1 MFIRNHTRGLGRNLF
16 GVAGACAI
24 AACSSSAPESNLEN
38 TGIVPG
44 GLLVAACDTT
54 GGNLTLTLAAN
65 EVGYVGRTAGC
76 TVEPCVFANAVTSTG
91 AICRVNSSGKT
102 VTVTG
107 AVGVEKMVVDYS
119 AGLFAQAT
127 TSTPL
132 VSITLGGAGSKLM
145 VVAPNAGSNM
155 ALGVTGLDTNALA
168 TRTTPFVD
176 VAIAA
181 NIDVLFNGGT
191 GADVFTGD
199 VAGWANAAILPKG
212 WGPAAGIA
220 TVVGAAFSGSLTAN
234 GGAGDDTLAGGA
246 GTNTLLGGAGND
258 TFLQGATPRAEIM
271 NGGDG
276 IDIVDYS
283 VRTLPVRVTVGANT
297 AIQTIAVTGASSGT
311 GYVVGDVLTITG
323 GKLVGATV
331 TVATVTSGVLNTV
344 TLTTPGSGYAIGT
357 AIASSVVTGVGTG
370 ATFAIS
376 AVKADDGDIAGA
388 EGDAVGANIEIVKG
402 GSGDD
407 VLNAYPITTTDVVLL
422 GNGGN
427 DSLTG
432 GSGNDD
438 LCGGAG
444 DDTFYENPGND
455 NLVGGAGT
463 DTADY
468 SAGTGVV
475 ACLGAADQVA
485 SKPCATQNG
494 ATGEKDVVNATLAKV
509 CPRATLTADVGG
521 VPTAAVAVPATI
533 QGAAMAIDVENLT
546 GNPAAANALYCGTLA
561 CTLFGGSAA
570 DTLWGGAATDIIVG
584 KGGADTVKTNGSA
597 DLVDFTHTG
606 GALTQTLDCNNN
618 AVTVLIPSADTQ
630 TFTGCGSANIP

>member
-1 MFIRNHTRGLGRNLF
+1 MFISNHTRGLGRNF
-16 GVAGACAI
+16 FAVAGACAI

-38 TGIVPG
+38 TGIVPDA
-44 GLLVAACDTT
+44 LLAAACDTT
-54 GGNLTLTLAAN
+54 GGNLTLSLAAG

-76 TVEPCVFANAVTSTG
+76 TVEPCVFANAVTSSG
-91 AICRVNSSGKT
+91 AICRVSSIGKT
-102 VTVTG
+102 ITVTG
-107 AVGVEKMVVDYS
+107 AAGVEKMVVDYS

-145 VVAPNAGSNM
+145 IVAPNAGSNM
-155 ALGVTGLDTNALA
+155 ALGATGLDTNTLA
-168 TRTTPFVD
+168 SRTPARVD
-176 VAIAA
+176 VAIAT

-199 VAGWANAAILPKG
+199 VAGWAPVAILPKG
-212 WGPAAGIA
+212 WGTAATISA
-220 TVVGAAFSGSLTAN
+220 VTGAAFPGSLTAN
-234 GGAGDDTLAGGA
+234 GGAGDDVLAGGA
-246 GTNTLLGGAGND
+246 GSNTLLGGAGND
-258 TFLQGATPRAEIM
+258 TFLQGSVFHPEIM

-283 VRTLPVRVTVGANT
+283 ARTAPVGVSVGINAAVATVTA
-297 AIQTIAVTGASSGT
+297 TGASTGT
-311 GYVVGDVLTITG
+311 GYTVGDVLTLAG
-323 GKLVGATV
+323 GKLSPATV
-331 TVATVTSGVLNTV
+331 TVATATGGVINTV
-344 TLTTPGSGYAIGT
+344 TLTTPGSGYAAAAGVTATGGT
-357 AIASSVVTGVGTG
+357 GTG
-370 ATFAIS
+370 ATFAIATLKS
-376 AVKADDGDIAGA
+376 DDGDVATA
-388 EGDAVGANIEIVKG
+388 EGDSVGANIEIVKG
-402 GSGDD
+402 GSGNDI
-407 VLNAYPITTTDVVLL
+407 LNAYAVTTTDVVLL
-422 GNGGN
+422 GNAG
-427 DSLTG
+427 DDKLTG

-444 DDTFYENPGND
+444 DDTFYENVGND

-468 SAGTGVV
+468 SGGTGVV

-485 SKPCATQNG
+485 GKPCATQNG

-521 VPTAAVAVPATI
+521 VATPAVAVPAAI

-546 GNPAAANALYCGTLA
+546 GTASASNALYCGTLA

-597 DLVDFTHTG
+597 DLVDFTHA
-606 GALTQTLDCNNN
+606 GAGVIQTLDCHSD
-618 AVTVLIPSADTQ
+618 AVTVLIPTVDTQ
-630 TFTGCGSANIP
+630 TFTACSIANIP

>member
-1 MFIRNHTRGLGRNLF
+1 MFSRNHTRGLGRNF
-16 GVAGACAI
+16 FAVAGACAI

-38 TGIVPG
+38 TGVVPE
-44 GLLVAACDTT
+44 GLLAAACDTT
-54 GGNLTLTLAAN
+54 GGNLTLALAAG

-76 TVEPCVFANAVTSTG
+76 TVEPCVFANAITASG

-102 VTVTG
+102 ITITG
-107 AVGVEKMVVDYS
+107 AAGVEKMVVDYS

-132 VSITLGGAGSKLM
+132 VSVTLGGAGSKLM
-145 VVAPNAGSNM
+145 IVAPNAGSNM
-155 ALGVTGLDTNALA
+155 ALGAAGLDANTLA
-168 TRTTPFVD
+168 TRTPARVD
-176 VAIAA
+176 VAIAT

-199 VAGWANAAILPKG
+199 VAGWAPAAILPKG
-212 WGPAAGIA
+212 WATGAAIA
-220 TVVGAAFSGSLTAN
+220 AVTGAAFPGSLTAN

-246 GTNTLLGGAGND
+246 GSNTLLGGAGND
-258 TFLQGATPRAEIM
+258 TFLQGSVFHPEIL

-283 VRTLPVRVTVGANT
+283 VRTAPVSVSVGVNAAVATVA
-297 AIQTIAVTGASSGT
+297 ATGASVGT
-311 GYVVGDVLTITG
+311 GYTVGDVLTISG
-323 GKLVGATV
+323 GKLSGATV
-331 TVATVTSGVLNTV
+331 TVATETSGVINTV
-344 TLTTPGSGYAIGT
+344 TLTTPGSGYAV
-357 AIASSVVTGVGTG
+357 ASAVSATGGTG
-370 ATFAIS
+370 SGATIDILT
-376 AVKADDGDIAGA
+376 VKGDDGDAATA
-388 EGDAVGANIEIVKG
+388 EGDSVGANVEIIKG
-402 GSGDD
+402 GAGDD
-407 VLNAYPITTTDVVLL
+407 ILNAYAVITTDVVLL

-427 DSLTG
+427 DKLTG

-455 NLVGGAGT
+455 NLVGGAGN
-463 DTADY
+463 DTANY
-468 SAGTGVV
+468 SSGTGVV

-485 SKPCATQNG
+485 GKPCATQNG

-521 VPTAAVAVPATI
+521 VATPGVAVPATI

-546 GNPAAANALYCGTLA
+546 GNPTASNSLYCGTLA
-561 CTLFGGSAA
+561 CVLFGGSAA
-570 DTLWGGAATDIIVG
+570 DTLWGGAAYDVIVG
-584 KGGADTVKTNGSA
+584 NGGADTVKTNGSA
-597 DLVDFTHTG
+597 DLVDFTHG
-606 GALTQTLDCNNN
+606 GAALTQTLDCHSD

-630 TFTGCGSANIP
+630 TFTACGNANTP